1 MTIYMRL
8 CVLCS
13 SSSLDLHRIS
23 TLAGEILPEINYTIS
38 YDPSESN
45 SGIRARLWKVKRI
58 KKISQILLQIRE
70 IDRQTILKEEKN
82 FKLLHVLALLKMA
95 SCVDSSDEREPS
107 CLKFAR

>member
-13 SSSLDLHRIS
+13 SSSLDLHMIF

-45 SGIRARLWKVKRI
+45 KWYQ
-58 KKISQILLQIRE
+58 SQVVEGQE
-70 IDRQTILKEEKN
+70 NQEN
-82 FKLLHVLALLKMA
+82 FANTPA
-95 SCVDSSDEREPS
+95 DTRD
-107 CLKFAR
+107 